1 MSIEQ
6 TLEERGSRYGAFEEH
21 ARIAQAI
28 QSAYRVYPEKWD
40 RLPPVLKQG
49 FTVIADKIARALNG
63 DPLYSDNLH
72 DIVGYGKLMEDWVK
86 KQSDNCDTR
95 KAILELTEELKSFEK
110 VKKSKEDI
118 IFNELV

>member
-63 DPLYSDNLH
+63 DPLYADNLH

-86 KQSDNCDTR
+86 KENSLAESKEAIKNT
-95 KAILELTEELKSFEK
+95 ILELQQQ
-110 VKKSKEDI
+110 DI